1 MNAAA
6 FTLLALVFTG
16 YVLLD
21 GYDLG
26 VGILHLFIGR
36 SDGER
41 AASFE
46 TIGPFWSGNEVVLI
60 AAGGTMF
67 ALFPR
72 AYAASFSGFYLPL
85 IVTLWLL
92 MGRGL
97 SIELRGHFDGD
108 LWHGFWDV
116 VFAVCSILLA
126 LILGIALG
134 NVLRGVPLNAQGY
147 FSGTFGFLLNWYA
160 LLVGFLALGALALHG
175 AAFAGWRSPPLAAR
189 AQRAISFLWPAV
201 LVLFV
206 AATIAT
212 LRVHPTKLGPVLWIA
227 PTLAIVG
234 LLAARVLTDWLH
246 CFVGSAIFLT
256 GLMIAAAATL
266 YPYVLP
272 SFPAGTGGLDIYNSA
287 SGAHALS
294 IGITVFAIGFG
305 AVAIYGTLALRKM
318 LR

>member
-1 MNAAA
+1 VNAAA
-6 FTLLALVFTG
+6 FLLLALVFTA

-26 VGILHLFIGR
+26 VGVIHLFVAR

-41 AASFE
+41 ASSLE

-60 AAGGTMF
+60 AAAGSMF

-85 IVTLWLL
+85 IVVLWLL

-97 SIELRGHFDGD
+97 AIELRGHFESD
-108 LWHGFWDV
+108 LWHSFWDV
-116 VFAVCSILLA
+116 VFALCSILLA
-126 LILGIALG
+126 LVLGIALG

-160 LLVGFLALGALALHG
+160 LLVGLLALGALALHG
-175 AAFAGWRSPPLAAR
+175 AVFAAWRSELLAAR
-189 AQRAISFLWPAV
+189 THKAIALVWPAV

-206 AATIAT
+206 AATVAT
-212 LRVHPTKLGPVLWIA
+212 LRVHPTQLGPVLWIA
-227 PTLAIVG
+227 PVFAFLG
-234 LLAARVLTDWLH
+234 LIAMRVLSHRLH
-246 CFVGSAIFLT
+246 RFIASAVFLA
-256 GLMIAAAATL
+256 GLMIAATATL
-266 YPYVLP
+266 YPYLLP
-272 SFPAGTGGLDIYNSA
+272 SYPAGSGGLDIYNAA
-287 SGAHALS
+287 SGSYGLS
-294 IGITVFAIGFG
+294 TGIAVFAFGFG